1 MAHNSHGP
9 SATKMQ
15 YSLWGGGVGV
25 VPAVIGS
32 ACTHVMAREQVRV
45 ISGNKCKLSGVHAVC
60 MHAGVCVCVL
70 QNLCCVK
77 CVKGIIN
84 VGLEFYSRIKGRL
97 HILMIDR

>member
-25 VPAVIGS
+25 VPAFIGS
-32 ACTHVMAREQVRV
+32 ACTHAMAREQARV

-60 MHAGVCVCVL
+60 MHAGVCVCVA
-70 QNLCCVK
+70 
-77 CVKGIIN
+77 
-84 VGLEFYSRIKGRL
+84 E
-97 HILMIDR
+97 LMLRQMCDRYY